1 MRACAPPP
9 LPCADPL
16 TNLTTHQIYV
26 PKFEV
31 DSAVGQGAADTATVA
46 WVERSSGR
54 CLRGGER
61 VLERYRLSETA
72 EFIRPG
78 SILPMVPTPSAR
90 WNADD
95 YANTSAVCP
104 SLNGGSVSNINS
116 NHLGARKTL
125 NKPLPAALLGAAS
138 RVPCTIE
145 WHVYLGNAT
154 SGSGELLEDDGHS
167 TKYMMASSQIVH
179 TVANYTLDSTTD
191 HRSMLFQL
199 GGQSGN
205 YSGSPVVRWV
215 RVVVHNVFAPVSA
228 KVLFPAS
235 GTDIMDAVSW

>member
-1 MRACAPPP
+1 VRH
-9 LPCADPL
+9 ADPL

-31 DSAVGQGAADTATVA
+31 DSNVGQSADDTATVA

-54 CLRGGER
+54 CLLGGER
-61 VLERYRLSETA
+61 VEAGYRLSETA

-104 SLNGGSVSNINS
+104 SLHVDSASISNS
-116 NHLGARKTL
+116 NHLGTRKTVT
-125 NKPLPAALLGAAS
+125 KPLPAALLGAAS

-154 SGSGELLEDDGHS
+154 TGSGELLEDDGQS
-167 TKYMMASSQIVH
+167 TKYMTAPSPSFIAR

-191 HRSMLFQL
+191 RSMLFEL

-205 YSGSPVVRWV
+205 YSGSPLVRWV
-215 RVVVHNVFAPVSA
+215 SVVVHNVLAPVSA
-228 KVLFPAS
+228 KLLFPAS
-235 GTDIMDAVSW
+235 GTDILNAVSW